1 MSDKTCT
8 CGAKGDVGELTEHIV
23 AKLGLGEDSDDHR
36 IVGEPDPVPV
46 VDERER
52 AERRQ
57 AVLDKLA
64 EVTQFTPE
72 EIREALRV

>member
-1 MSDKTCT
+1 MTGKQCI

-23 AKLGLGEDSDDHR
+23 SKLGLGEGSDQHA
-36 IVGEPDPVPV
+36 IVGEPDPEPV
-46 VDERER
+46 ADERER

-64 EVTQFTPE
+64 EVTEFTVD
-72 EIREALRV
+72 EIRDALRV